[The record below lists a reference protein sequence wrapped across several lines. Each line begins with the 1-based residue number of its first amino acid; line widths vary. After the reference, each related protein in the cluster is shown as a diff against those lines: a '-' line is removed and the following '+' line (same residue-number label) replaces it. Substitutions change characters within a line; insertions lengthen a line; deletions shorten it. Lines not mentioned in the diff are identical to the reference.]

1 MKKTKKWKRILTV
14 LCIFTMI
21 AGIMSPSAI
30 YAGDS
35 TQETVAEQTDTA
47 ESADTQTETAE
58 TAETTISGAAG
69 DASGVANN
77 ENDADSISSDSTV
90 TSASENTDNADK
102 EEKSESDETSV
113 TTTDS
118 GVEEA
123 TAESYPAVSLN
134 TKTNDGTE
142 INISAPEGAFPS
154 GIQVA
159 VTKVDSEQILSA
171 LKEASDNTDLT
182 ADQVVAYDFDFYLD
196 NGEHNI
202 EPQKEISVQFSMTQL
217 KKDDSVTAYH
227 LKDENSVAEKE
238 DVTADVSAGTA
249 TLESGKF
256 SIHALL
262 LGSAENAS
270 GVTIDFDEKTDIHS
284 VSGQD
289 GTKIILYCMN
299 NELHWPHKTPS
310 IQNIPTYTETSLE
323 EFLNA
328 NGITGDDQ
336 KKLKTNLENLLYA
349 GYPYNGYSLYEI
361 VDSVPTISED
371 DFNRFLTP
379 PQYLRDDF
387 PDSIG
392 NNNFT
397 YADRNDNRKLALLT
411 QFLKE
416 AGIYFQGGTTASGL
430 NYQQLQQL
438 PFWRAAYCMVYF
450 SGDPIQSYS
459 SIYVAYYYVTESQSY
474 AATRDAIWTLLKNA
488 GLKEN
493 GRDVTKT
500 TLVDNLINAN
510 ADGKKTIL
518 TEKPVEDKVSVSG
531 DLKFSYSTRDGKW
544 HTGALSIT
552 TPSTYHTPFSLIL
565 PGNITEETGKTQVMS
580 GESFSLVSATKPD
593 ASTSIS
599 LSATI
604 PWMDPDLEVYVA
616 DSSVTA
622 SDGTR
627 FQNMIGAVI
636 HKTPIS
642 KTVSVSSSNT
652 SFTFTKIWKD
662 NSNSDNVRPGQDS
675 YKSKLHLMNGT
686 TELTG
691 FTPDITDNGNGTWT
705 ITYKDLPQIIDGKDA
720 SFTVR
725 EDAVDKYSADKAT
738 VINKESI
745 TNTYSPVTISGTK
758 TWNDSGYSSVK
769 KPDSITVNLLANGNL
784 VASKSVTA
792 ATSWKY
798 SFDNLPK
805 YDDNGQEIV
814 YTITENNVS
823 DYSTTVNG
831 YNITNTYT
839 PGKTSVTVKKEWKD
853 NNNQDGKRPDSVAV
867 QLLSNGEKQGE
878 AVALSNKNGW
888 THTWGNLDEKDKESK
903 EITYTVEEVN
913 VLDEYTTAVSAGE
926 KQHYFVITNTH
937 TPETT
942 TVSGTKTWD
951 DNNNQ
956 DGKRPSM
963 ITVNLLADGEQI
975 QSQDITAD
983 QSGNWKYSFTN
994 LPKYKD
1000 GKEIKYAVNEE
1011 PVDSY
1016 KTTIENYNIT
1026 NKHTPETT
1034 EISGTKTW
1042 NDNENQDG
1050 KRPTSITV
1058 RLLADGNEVAS
1069 KAVTAGSG
1077 WTYKFDKLPVYS
1089 NGNKITYT
1097 ISEDA
1102 IDGYSSSRDGFN
1114 IINSYTP
1121 EQTVLNV
1128 QKVWDDSNNQD
1139 GKRPNSVTVQLYADE
1154 TASGEP
1160 VTLSASNN
1168 WYHTWTKLPIYK
1180 GGEKIKYTV
1189 KETSDL
1195 PKGYTP
1201 KISGDAEKG
1210 YIITNS
1216 YTPETTTVSGS
1227 KTWSDHDNQDGER
1240 PDKIKVRL
1248 LADGKEV
1255 SFTTVSA
1262 ADGWKYKFDKLPVY
1276 HDGDIIKYSISED
1289 AIPDYTTE
1297 ISGYNITNSY
1307 TPEETS
1313 VSVLKNWA
1321 DSDNQDGKRPND
1333 VQVQLLADGDASGEP
1348 VTLTSSNWMYTW
1360 KNLPMYKNSGTEIKY
1375 TVKEVSKLPDGYSS
1389 IITGDAVRG
1398 YTITNSYQPEKT
1410 TISGSKTWD
1419 DNNNQDG
1426 KRPDSIMVK
1435 LLADGIRV
1443 AEKTVTAEDGWKYSF
1458 EDLPVYKNGQKIK
1471 YSIAE
1476 SGVEN
1481 YSTTIEGYN
1490 ITNSYTPEKT
1500 SVTVLKRWNDS
1511 ENQDGKRPNSVTVQ
1525 LYADDEVSGKPV
1537 TLTESSGWL
1546 YTWIGLPMYKNDGT
1560 KIAYT
1565 VKEDSDLPS
1574 GYTSSVTGSAEGG
1587 YVITNSYTPEKTT
1600 ISGTKTWDDKNNQDG
1615 KRPDSITVKL
1625 LADGDKVAEKTVT
1638 ADDGWKYSFEDLP
1651 VYKNGQKITYTIAE
1665 SAVENYST
1673 AINGFDI
1680 TNSYTPEKTSLS
1692 VLKRWYDSENQ
1703 DGKRPNS
1710 VTVQLYADGKA
1721 SGEPVT
1727 LTESG
1732 NWLYTWTRLPMYEDG
1747 GTKIQYTV
1755 QETSKLPDGY
1765 TSSVTGSA
1773 EGGYVITNSYTPPTD
1788 PTETPTPS
1796 TTPTETPTPS
1806 TTPTETPAPSTT
1818 ATPTPAETSTP
1829 STTPTT
1835 TPTTTPGSTALLT
1848 PSNTPGTPSVSTM
1861 PGRGDNNSKGSA
1873 GTVKTGGVLTGDNSN
1888 TRIWKALLT
1897 ASAILLVIL
1906 LFMTVR
1912 SRRKHR

>member
-262 LGSAENAS
+262 LGSAENAF

-459 SIYVAYYYVTESQSY
+459 SIYVANYYVTESQSY

-839 PGKTSVTVKKEWKD
+839 PGKTSVTVKKEWED
-853 NNNQDGKRPDSVAV
+853 NN
-867 QLLSNGEKQGE
+867 
-878 AVALSNKNGW
+878 
-888 THTWGNLDEKDKESK
+888 
-903 EITYTVEEVN
+903 
-913 VLDEYTTAVSAGE
+913 
-926 KQHYFVITNTH
+926 
-937 TPETT
+937 
-942 TVSGTKTWD
+942 
-951 DNNNQ
+951 
-956 DGKRPSM
+956 
-963 ITVNLLADGEQI
+963 
-975 QSQDITAD
+975 
-983 QSGNWKYSFTN
+983 
-994 LPKYKD
+994 
-1000 GKEIKYAVNEE
+1000 
-1011 PVDSY
+1011 
-1016 KTTIENYNIT
+1016 
-1026 NKHTPETT
+1026 
-1034 EISGTKTW
+1034 
-1042 NDNENQDG
+1042 
-1050 KRPTSITV
+1050 
-1058 RLLADGNEVAS
+1058 
-1069 KAVTAGSG
+1069 
-1077 WTYKFDKLPVYS
+1077 
-1089 NGNKITYT
+1089 
-1097 ISEDA
+1097 
-1102 IDGYSSSRDGFN
+1102 
-1114 IINSYTP
+1114 
-1121 EQTVLNV
+1121 
-1128 QKVWDDSNNQD
+1128 
-1139 GKRPNSVTVQLYADE
+1139 
-1154 TASGEP
+1154 
-1160 VTLSASNN
+1160 
-1168 WYHTWTKLPIYK
+1168 
-1180 GGEKIKYTV
+1180 
-1189 KETSDL
+1189 
-1195 PKGYTP
+1195 
-1201 KISGDAEKG
+1201 
-1210 YIITNS
+1210 
-1216 YTPETTTVSGS
+1216 
-1227 KTWSDHDNQDGER
+1227 
-1240 PDKIKVRL
+1240 
-1248 LADGKEV
+1248 
-1255 SFTTVSA
+1255 
-1262 ADGWKYKFDKLPVY
+1262 
-1276 HDGDIIKYSISED
+1276 
-1289 AIPDYTTE
+1289 
-1297 ISGYNITNSY
+1297 
-1307 TPEETS
+1307 
-1313 VSVLKNWA
+1313 
-1321 DSDNQDGKRPND
+1321 NQDGKRPND

-1419 DNNNQDG
+1419 DNNNQGG

-1525 LYADDEVSGKPV
+1525 LYADDEASGKPV

-1600 ISGTKTWDDKNNQDG
+1600 ISGTKTWDDNNDQDG

-1625 LADGDKVAEKTVT
+1625 LANGDKAAEKTVT
-1638 ADDGWKYSFEDLP
+1638 AEDGWKYSFEDLP
-1651 VYKNGQKITYTIAE
+1651 VYKNGQKITYAIAE

-1680 TNSYTPEKTSLS
+1680 TNSYTPEKTSVT
-1692 VLKRWYDSENQ
+1692 VLKRWNDSENQ

-1732 NWLYTWTRLPMYEDG
+1732 NWLYTWTGLPMYEDG
-1747 GTKIQYTV
+1747 ETKIQYTV

-1796 TTPTETPTPS
+1796 TTPTETPTPPTDPTETPTPS
-1806 TTPTETPAPSTT
+1806 TTPTETSAPSTT
-1818 ATPTPAETSTP
+1818 ATPTPSATSTP
-1829 STTPTT
+1829 ST

-1861 PGRGDNNSKGSA
+1861 PGSGDNNSKGSA

-1888 TRIWKALLT
+1888 TRIWKASLT